1 MPDKL
6 WGGRFRSD
14 TDKLVDSFNA
24 SIHFDKRL
32 FREDIEGSIAYCKM
46 LAKQG
51 IISKDEAARILNALR
66 EIHGEIERGTFAFEE
81 SLEDI
86 HTHIEKALVEK
97 LGPLGE
103 TIYTGRS
110 RNDQIA
116 LDTRLYIRN
125 AITEIITLIKDFQ
138 LSLVELAEEN
148 LDLIMP
154 GYTHLQR
161 AQPVLL
167 AHHLL
172 AYYEMLRRDAERY
185 EGALKRTNVLPLGSA
200 ALGGT
205 TFNVDREFVAGELK
219 LEDISFNSMDA
230 VSDRDYVLEFIFT
243 SALLMMH
250 LSRLCEELVI
260 WSTQE
265 FDFVEISDAFTTGS
279 SIMPQK
285 KNPDIPELIRGK
297 TGRVYGNLV
306 SLLTTMKGLPLTY
319 NKDMQEDKEPL
330 FDTVDTVEQ
339 SLTIFSSL
347 LKETDFRKE
356 SIQKATEKGYL
367 VATDLADYLVTKGM
381 TFRKAHQL
389 VGDMI
394 LSAKEKEKE
403 LHQLDLS
410 DMRRFSTLIEED
422 VYEWLD
428 PLSCIK
434 RRDIKGGTGPE
445 AVKKALTKAKEE
457 LRS

>member
-1 MPDKL
+1 MRDKL

-32 FREDIEGSIAYCKM
+32 FREDIEGSMAYCKM

-51 IISKDEAARILNALR
+51 IISKQEAATILNALR
-66 EIHGEIERGTFAFEE
+66 EIHGEIERGTFAFDET
-81 SLEDI
+81 LEDI

-125 AITEIITLIKDFQ
+125 AIIKIITLIKDFQ

-172 AYYEMLRRDAERY
+172 AYYEMLRRDTERY

-205 TFNVDREFVAGELK
+205 TFDVDREFLAGELK

-297 TGRVYGNLV
+297 TGRVYGDLV

-356 SIQKATEKGYL
+356 SMQKATEKGYL

-410 DMRRFSTLIEED
+410 EMRRFSTLIEED

>member
-51 IISKDEAARILNALR
+51 IISKEEAATILNALR
-66 EIHGEIERGTFAFEE
+66 EIHGEIVRGTFAFDET
-81 SLEDI
+81 LEDI

-125 AITEIITLIKDFQ
+125 AIIKIITLIKDFQ

-172 AYYEMLRRDAERY
+172 AYYEMLRRDTERY

-205 TFNVDREFVAGELK
+205 TFDVDREFLAGELK

-297 TGRVYGNLV
+297 TGRVYGDLV

-356 SIQKATEKGYL
+356 SMQKATEKGYL

-410 DMRRFSTLIEED
+410 EMRRFSTLIEED